1 MSSAEPPG
9 YRLSPRALDDLEEI
23 WRYSAETW
31 SIDQADRYVDD
42 LARLFGLIATL
53 PSLGQERRDINP
65 PVRIHAHGRH
75 VIVYVEDGAD
85 VTILRLLGTR
95 QDWLAIIQ
103 AADW

>member
-1 MSSAEPPG
+1 
-9 YRLSPRALDDLEEI
+9 
-23 WRYSAETW
+23 
-31 SIDQADRYVDD
+31 
-42 LARLFGLIATL
+42 
-53 PSLGQERRDINP
+53 
-65 PVRIHAHGRH
+65 VRIHAHGRH